1 MKNITSCP
9 ICESTKNKTFLK
21 SRNFRINE
29 QAFDVMECDSCSF
42 RYTSP
47 SPEVTEIGEYY
58 DPENYVSHTGT
69 KKGIVNKLFHAVR
82 KITLNN
88 KFKLLSRISNGKRHL
103 DIGAGNGIFLGY
115 MKEKGWDVS
124 GVELDDVSRA
134 SIEKNTGL
142 NIATTVHDNNETEE
156 FDVITMW
163 HVLEHVYDLK
173 KDLKTIKQ
181 KLKKDGSLIV
191 AVPNCASHDAEKYKE
206 FWAAYD
212 LPIHLYHFRPQNIKD
227 LFDQY
232 DMEVLDMKPMKFDS
246 YYISLISEQ
255 YKNNQK
261 GGIGVILRG
270 FYYGLVSNL
279 KAKKGEYSSQIY
291 IIKNK

>member
-1 MKNITSCP
+1 
-9 ICESTKNKTFLK
+9 
-21 SRNFRINE
+21 
-29 QAFDVMECDSCSF
+29 
-42 RYTSP
+42 
-47 SPEVTEIGEYY
+47 
-58 DPENYVSHTGT
+58 
-69 KKGIVNKLFHAVR
+69 
-82 KITLNN
+82 
-88 KFKLLSRISNGKRHL
+88 
-103 DIGAGNGIFLGY
+103 
-115 MKEKGWDVS
+115 
-124 GVELDDVSRA
+124 
-134 SIEKNTGL
+134 
-142 NIATTVHDNNETEE
+142 
-156 FDVITMW
+156 MW

-232 DMEVLDMKPMKFDS
+232 DMEVVDMKPMKFDS